1 MRITLPIR
9 SKMPKRTNCKECNVY
24 LDEKNRLRNNGKT
37 QPRCKPCNRKF
48 LKKYNDK
55 RREANKNKLW

>member
-1 MRITLPIR
+1 
-9 SKMPKRTNCKECNVY
+9 MPKRTNCKECNVY

-37 QPRCKPCNRKF
+37 QPRCKPCNSKF